1 MRRVGQVRS
10 WVPTGPLTGFV
21 CLLALLGVLA
31 ATTGLDASGW
41 LAGVACGAGLA
52 ALLARALT
60 RHSQV
65 GLGPA
70 DSVTLARAVLACGV
84 AALTVDSFGGQAPAA
99 ILVALSTV
107 ALVLDGVDGRVAR
120 RTDTTSAFGARFDME
135 VDAFLIM
142 VLSVYVARESG
153 WWVLAMGLARY
164 AFVAAGWVLP
174 WLRGPLP
181 PRQWARVVAAIV
193 GVVLTVAAADIL
205 PDAVTTAMLLVAL
218 GLLVESFG
226 RSVWGLWVRGHVSQ
240 TCRRSRATASRPDGV
255 VGARRGTL
263 RSRTAAL
270 PDRARTPRLLPGI
283 FSRHTLAGSPPGA
296 RATVTSALALLLVW
310 AALLVPDRVD
320 DLAPSAF
327 LRIPVEGLLF
337 VVLGLLLPSRVARIL
352 ALFGGLGL
360 GALTILRLL
369 DMGFHFAF
377 DRPFHPVYDTAYAGS
392 AVGLLGDSIGRAGA
406 LVVQIGAG
414 LLIVALIALL
424 PLSAVRLT
432 RLVATHRRPSIR
444 MLALLTAIAM
454 VTTLSGA
461 QLGPAGPIA
470 STASARL
477 AYTHAA
483 QVRDD
488 LRGQREFVRALEQDP
503 FRNMPDDD
511 LLTGLRGKDV
521 LLVFVE
527 SYGRTALDL
536 PVIESALDAGERR
549 LQKAG
554 FSSRSGFLTSPTFG
568 GLSWLAHITLQS
580 GLWVDNQR
588 RYDHLV
594 TLDRLTLTDA
604 FGRAGWRTVAD
615 APAIKEDWPVATKY
629 YHYDQVYDRRNV
641 GYAGPRFSYA
651 SMPDQYTLAAL
662 QRLELERPNRA
673 PVMAEIDLVSSHTPW
688 APLPRLVDLS
698 RVGDGSVFDP
708 MPAEGES
715 PEEVWRDPDLV
726 KAAYA
731 ESVAYSLDA
740 VTSFVQQLHDQDLVL
755 VVLGDHQPA
764 RIVRGEGVSHDVPV
778 SIIAADPAVMDR
790 PADWGWQE
798 GLRPDAGAPVWPMDA
813 FRDRFLTAYGPPPPS
828 LSSSAH
834 H

>member
-1 MRRVGQVRS
+1 VRRVGQVRS
-10 WVPTGPLTGFV
+10 WAPNGPLTGFV

-31 ATTGLDASGW
+31 ATTGLDAAGW

-52 ALLARALT
+52 ALLTRALT
-60 RHSQV
+60 RHSRV

-99 ILVALSTV
+99 ILVTLSTV

-120 RTDTTSAFGARFDME
+120 CTDTTSAFGARFDME

-174 WLRGPLP
+174 WLRGPEP
-181 PRQWARVVAAIV
+181 PRRWAKVVAAIV

-226 RSVWGLWVRGHVSQ
+226 RSVWGLWV
-240 TCRRSRATASRPDGV
+240 
-255 VGARRGTL
+255 
-263 RSRTAAL
+263 
-270 PDRARTPRLLPGI
+270 
-283 FSRHTLAGSPPGA
+283 LAGSPPGA
-296 RATVTSALALLLVW
+296 RTTVTSALAPLLVW
-310 AALLVPDRVD
+310 AALLAPDRVD

-327 LRIPVEGLLF
+327 LRIPVEGLFF
-337 VVLGLLLPSRVARIL
+337 VVLVLVLPPRVARIL

-377 DRPFHPVYDTAYAGS
+377 DRPFHPVYDMAYAGS

-414 LLIVALIALL
+414 LLVVALIALL

-432 RLVATHRRPSIR
+432 RLVATHRRSSIR

-477 AYTHAA
+477 AYTHAT

-488 LRGQREFVRALEQDP
+488 LRDQREFVRALEQDP
-503 FRNMPDDD
+503 FRNTPDDD

-527 SYGRTALDL
+527 SYGRTALEL
-536 PVIESALDAGERR
+536 PAVESALDAGERR

-580 GLWVDNQR
+580 GLWVDNQP

-615 APAIKEDWPVATKY
+615 APANEEGWSVAATY
-629 YHYDQVYDRRNV
+629 YHNDRVYDRRNV

-662 QRLELERPNRA
+662 QRLELEQPNRP

-688 APLPRLVDLS
+688 APLPRLVDWS

-708 MPAEGES
+708 MPAQGES

-740 VTSFVQQLHDQDLVL
+740 VTSFVQQLHDRDLVL

-764 RIVRGEGVSHDVPV
+764 SIVSGEGVSHDVPV

-790 PADWGWQE
+790 AADWGWQE
-798 GLRPDAGAPVWPMDA
+798 GLRPGAGAPVWPMDA
-813 FRDRFLTAYGPPPPS
+813 FRDRFLTAYGPPPS

>member
-10 WVPTGPLTGFV
+10 WVPTGPLIGFV
-21 CLLALLGVLA
+21 CLLALLGVLT

-52 ALLARALT
+52 ALLARALK

-65 GLGPA
+65 GMGPA

-84 AALTVDSFGGQAPAA
+84 AALTVDSFGRQSPAA

-218 GLLVESFG
+218 GLLIESFG
-226 RSVWGLWVRGHVSQ
+226 RCVWGLWVRGRVSH
-240 TCRRSRATASRPDGV
+240 TRRHGRGAATPQDGV
-255 VGARRGTL
+255 VGART
-263 RSRTAAL
+263 TA
-270 PDRARTPRLLPGI
+270 
-283 FSRHTLAGSPPGA
+283 
-296 RATVTSALALLLVW
+296 TSALALLLVW

-337 VVLGLLLPSRVARIL
+337 VFVILVLPPRVARIL

-360 GALTILRLL
+360 AALTILRLL
-369 DMGFHFAF
+369 DMGFQLAF

-392 AVGLLGDSIGRAGA
+392 AVRLLGDSLGRAGA
-406 LVVQIGAG
+406 VVVQIGAG
-414 LLIVALIALL
+414 LLVVALIALL

-536 PVIESALDAGERR
+536 PVVESALDAGERR

-588 RYDHLV
+588 RYEHLS

-615 APAIKEDWPVATKY
+615 APANKEDWPMATTY
-629 YHYDQVYDRRNV
+629 YHYAQVWDRRNV

-662 QRLELERPNRA
+662 QRLELEQPNRA

-688 APLPRLVDLS
+688 VPLPRLVDWS
-698 RVGDGSVFDP
+698 RVGDASVFDP
-708 MPAEGES
+708 MPAQGES

-731 ESVAYSLDA
+731 ESVAYTLDA
-740 VTSFVQQLHDQDLVL
+740 VTSFVQQLHDQELVL

-764 RIVRGEGVSHDVPV
+764 SIVAGQGASHDVPV
-778 SIIAADPAVMDR
+778 SIIAADRAVMDR
-790 PADWGWQE
+790 ATDWGWQE
-798 GLRPDAGAPVWPMDA
+798 GLRPDNGAPVWPMDA
-813 FRDRFLTAYGPPPPS
+813 FRDRFLTTFGPQPS
-828 LSSSAH
+828 PTSSAH

>member
-10 WVPTGPLTGFV
+10 WAPNGPLTGFV
-21 CLLALLGVLA
+21 CLLALLGVLGVLA
-31 ATTGLDASGW
+31 ATTGLDAAGW

-52 ALLARALT
+52 ALLTRALT
-60 RHSQV
+60 RHSRV

-70 DSVTLARAVLACGV
+70 DSETLARAVLACGV
-84 AALTVDSFGGQAPAA
+84 AALTADSFGGQAPAA

-107 ALVLDGVDGRVAR
+107 ALALDGVDGRVAR

-181 PRQWARVVAAIV
+181 PRQWARVVSAIV

-226 RSVWGLWVRGHVSQ
+226 RSVWGLWV
-240 TCRRSRATASRPDGV
+240 
-255 VGARRGTL
+255 
-263 RSRTAAL
+263 
-270 PDRARTPRLLPGI
+270 
-283 FSRHTLAGSPPGA
+283 LAGSPPGA
-296 RATVTSALALLLVW
+296 RTTVTSALALLLVW
-310 AALLVPDRVD
+310 AALLAPDRVD

-327 LRIPVEGLLF
+327 LRIPVEGLFF
-337 VVLGLLLPSRVARIL
+337 VVLVLVLPPRVARIL

-377 DRPFHPVYDTAYAGS
+377 DRPFHPVYDMAYAGS

-444 MLALLTAIAM
+444 LLALLTAIAM

-477 AYTHAA
+477 AYTHAT
-483 QVRDD
+483 QLRDD
-488 LRGQREFVRALEQDP
+488 LRDQREFVRALEQDP
-503 FRNMPDDD
+503 FRNTPDTN

-527 SYGRTALDL
+527 SYGRTALEL
-536 PVIESALDAGERR
+536 PAVESALDAGERR

-580 GLWVDNQR
+580 GLWVDNQP

-615 APAIKEDWPVATKY
+615 APANEEGWSVAATY
-629 YHYDQVYDRRNV
+629 YHNDRVYDRRNV

-662 QRLELERPNRA
+662 QRLELEQPNRP

-688 APLPRLVDLS
+688 APLPRLVDWS

-708 MPAEGES
+708 MPSEGES
-715 PEEVWRDPDLV
+715 PREVWRNPDLV

-731 ESVAYSLDA
+731 ESIAYSLDA
-740 VTSFVQQLHDQDLVL
+740 VTSFVQQLRDQDLVL

-764 RIVRGEGVSHDVPV
+764 SIVSGEGVSHDVPV

-790 PADWGWQE
+790 AADWGWQE
-798 GLRPDAGAPVWPMDA
+798 GLRPGAGAPVWPMDA

>member
-1 MRRVGQVRS
+1 MRRVRQVRS
-10 WVPTGPLTGFV
+10 WAPNGPLTGFV
-21 CLLALLGVLA
+21 CLLALLGILA

-41 LAGVACGAGLA
+41 LAGVACGAGLV
-52 ALLARALT
+52 ALLVRALT
-60 RHSQV
+60 RHSRA
-65 GLGPA
+65 GLGAA

-84 AALTVDSFGGQAPAA
+84 AALTVDSFGGQSPAA

-120 RTDTTSAFGARFDME
+120 RTGTTSAFGARFDME

-153 WWVLAMGLARY
+153 WWVLAIGLARY
-164 AFVAAGWVLP
+164 TFVAAGWVLP

-193 GVVLTVAAADIL
+193 GVVLTVAAAHIL

-226 RSVWGLWVRGHVSQ
+226 RSVWGLWI
-240 TCRRSRATASRPDGV
+240 
-255 VGARRGTL
+255 
-263 RSRTAAL
+263 
-270 PDRARTPRLLPGI
+270 PG
-283 FSRHTLAGSPPGA
+283 RVTLAGRPPGA

-310 AALLVPDRVD
+310 AALLIPDRVD
-320 DLAPSAF
+320 DLAPSVF

-337 VVLGLLLPSRVARIL
+337 VVLVLVLPPRVGRIL

-377 DRPFHPVYDTAYAGS
+377 DRPFHPLYDTAYAGS

-432 RLVATHRRPSIR
+432 RLVATHRLLSIR

-503 FRNMPDDD
+503 FRHTPDDD

-536 PVIESALDAGERR
+536 PKVESALDAGQRR

-568 GLSWLAHITLQS
+568 GLSWLAHVTLQS

-604 FGRAGWRTVAD
+604 FGRAGWRTVSD
-615 APAIKEDWPVATKY
+615 APAIEEDWPVATTY

-641 GYAGPRFSYA
+641 GYAGPAFSYA

-688 APLPRLVDLS
+688 APLPRLVDWS

-708 MPAEGES
+708 MPAEGKA

-731 ESVAYSLDA
+731 ESIAYSLDA

-764 RIVRGEGVSHDVPV
+764 SIVAGEGVSHDVPV

-790 PADWGWQE
+790 AADWGWQE

-828 LSSSAH
+828 LSPSAH

>member
-10 WVPTGPLTGFV
+10 WAPTGPLTGFV

-41 LAGVACGAGLA
+41 FAGVACGAGLA
-52 ALLARALT
+52 ALLARALA

-65 GLGPA
+65 GMGPA

-84 AALTVDSFGGQAPAA
+84 AALTMDMFGGQAPAA

-181 PRQWARVVAAIV
+181 PRRWARVVAVIV

-226 RSVWGLWVRGHVSQ
+226 RSVWGLWVPGHVSQ
-240 TCRRSRATASRPDGV
+240 IRRRSRGAASRP
-255 VGARRGTL
+255 VG
-263 RSRTAAL
+263 
-270 PDRARTPRLLPGI
+270 
-283 FSRHTLAGSPPGA
+283 TLAGSPPGA
-296 RATVTSALALLLVW
+296 RATVISALALLLVW

-337 VVLGLLLPSRVARIL
+337 VVVVLVLPPRVARIL

-377 DRPFHPVYDTAYAGS
+377 DRPFHPLYDTAYAGS

-406 LVVQIGAG
+406 VVVQIGAG

-477 AYTHAA
+477 AYTHAT

-488 LRGQREFVRALEQDP
+488 LRPAGVRAGARAGSLPQHAGRRPLDRP
-503 FRNMPDDD
+503 A
-511 LLTGLRGKDV
+511 GKDV

-527 SYGRTALDL
+527 SCGRTALDL

-568 GLSWLAHITLQS
+568 GLSWLAQ
-580 GLWVDNQR
+580 N
-588 RYDHLV
+588 
-594 TLDRLTLTDA
+594 
-604 FGRAGWRTVAD
+604 
-615 APAIKEDWPVATKY
+615 
-629 YHYDQVYDRRNV
+629 
-641 GYAGPRFSYA
+641 
-651 SMPDQYTLAAL
+651 
-662 QRLELERPNRA
+662 
-673 PVMAEIDLVSSHTPW
+673 
-688 APLPRLVDLS
+688 
-698 RVGDGSVFDP
+698 
-708 MPAEGES
+708 
-715 PEEVWRDPDLV
+715 
-726 KAAYA
+726 
-731 ESVAYSLDA
+731 
-740 VTSFVQQLHDQDLVL
+740 
-755 VVLGDHQPA
+755 
-764 RIVRGEGVSHDVPV
+764 
-778 SIIAADPAVMDR
+778 
-790 PADWGWQE
+790 PADNHGVGHGAKNLDVASPAGIFIVVTCYFVVE
-798 GLRPDAGAPVWPMDA
+798 LPGIEPGSYGIPSRLLRAQSAKPLLGSPDRANKSG
-813 FRDRFLTAYGPPPPS
+813 
-828 LSSSAH
+828 
-834 H
+834 

>member
-1 MRRVGQVRS
+1 MGRVRT

-21 CLLALLGVLA
+21 CLLALFGVLA
-31 ATTGLDASGW
+31 ATTGLDVSGG
-41 LAGVACGAGLA
+41 LAGVACGAVLA

-60 RHSQV
+60 RHNQV
-65 GLGPA
+65 GMGPA
-70 DSVTLARAVLACGV
+70 DCVTLARAVLACLV
-84 AALTVDSFGGQAPAA
+84 AALTVDSFGGEAPAA

-107 ALVLDGVDGRVAR
+107 ALVLDGVDGWIAR

-181 PRQWARVVAAIV
+181 PRQWARVVSAIV

-226 RSVWGLWVRGHVSQ
+226 RSVWGLWV
-240 TCRRSRATASRPDGV
+240 
-255 VGARRGTL
+255 
-263 RSRTAAL
+263 
-270 PDRARTPRLLPGI
+270 
-283 FSRHTLAGSPPGA
+283 LAGSPPGA
-296 RATVTSALALLLVW
+296 RTTVTSALALLLVW
-310 AALLVPDRVD
+310 AALLAPDRFD

-337 VVLGLLLPSRVARIL
+337 VVLVLVLPPRVARIL

-377 DRPFHPVYDTAYAGS
+377 NRPFHPLYDTAYAGS
-392 AVGLLGDSIGRAGA
+392 AVGLLGDSIGRADTF
-406 LVVQIGAG
+406 VVQIGAG
-414 LLIVALIALL
+414 LLIVALIASL

-432 RLVATHRRPSIR
+432 RLVATHRRSSIR

-461 QLGPAGPIA
+461 QLGAAGPIA

-477 AYTHAA
+477 AYTHAT

-488 LRGQREFVRALEQDP
+488 LRDQREFVRALEQDP
-503 FRNMPDDD
+503 FRNTPDSN

-536 PVIESALDAGERR
+536 PVVESALDAGERR
-549 LQKAG
+549 LQQAG

-594 TLDRLTLTDA
+594 TLHRLTLTDA
-604 FGRAGWRTVAD
+604 FDRAGWRTVAD
-615 APAIKEDWPVATKY
+615 APANEEGWTVAATY

-641 GYAGPRFSYA
+641 GYAGPGFSYA

-688 APLPRLVDLS
+688 APLPRLVDWS
-698 RVGDGSVFDP
+698 RVGDGSVFES
-708 MPAEGES
+708 MPAQGES
-715 PEEVWRDPDLV
+715 PKEVWRDPDLV

-740 VTSFVQQLHDQDLVL
+740 VTSFVQQLHDRDLVL

-764 RIVRGEGVSHDVPV
+764 SIVSGEGVSHDVPV
-778 SIIAADPAVMDR
+778 SIIAADPAVIDR
-790 PADWGWQE
+790 ATDWGWQE
-798 GLRPDAGAPVWPMDA
+798 GLRPKAGAPVWPMDA
-813 FRDRFLTAYGPPPPS
+813 FRDRFLTAYSPTPPS

-834 H
+834 R

>member
-1 MRRVGQVRS
+1 M
-10 WVPTGPLTGFV
+10 
-21 CLLALLGVLA
+21 
-31 ATTGLDASGW
+31 
-41 LAGVACGAGLA
+41 
-52 ALLARALT
+52 
-60 RHSQV
+60 
-65 GLGPA
+65 
-70 DSVTLARAVLACGV
+70 
-84 AALTVDSFGGQAPAA
+84 
-99 ILVALSTV
+99 
-107 ALVLDGVDGRVAR
+107 
-120 RTDTTSAFGARFDME
+120 
-135 VDAFLIM
+135 
-142 VLSVYVARESG
+142 
-153 WWVLAMGLARY
+153 
-164 AFVAAGWVLP
+164 
-174 WLRGPLP
+174 
-181 PRQWARVVAAIV
+181 
-193 GVVLTVAAADIL
+193 
-205 PDAVTTAMLLVAL
+205 
-218 GLLVESFG
+218 
-226 RSVWGLWVRGHVSQ
+226 
-240 TCRRSRATASRPDGV
+240 
-255 VGARRGTL
+255 
-263 RSRTAAL
+263 
-270 PDRARTPRLLPGI
+270 
-283 FSRHTLAGSPPGA
+283 
-296 RATVTSALALLLVW
+296 
-310 AALLVPDRVD
+310 PDRVD

-327 LRIPVEGLLF
+327 LRIPVEGLFF
-337 VVLGLLLPSRVARIL
+337 VVLVLVLPPRVARIL

-377 DRPFHPVYDTAYAGS
+377 DRPFHPLYDTAYAGS

-414 LLIVALIALL
+414 LLVVALIALL

-432 RLVATHRRPSIR
+432 RLVATHRRLSIR

-477 AYTHAA
+477 AYTHAT

-488 LRGQREFVRALEQDP
+488 LRDQREFVRALEQDP
-503 FRNMPDDD
+503 FRNTPDSN

-536 PVIESALDAGERR
+536 PVVESALDAGERR

-580 GLWVDNQR
+580 GLWVDNQP

-615 APAIKEDWPVATKY
+615 APANEEGWPVAATY

-662 QRLELERPNRA
+662 QRLELEQPNRP

-688 APLPRLVDLS
+688 APLPRLVDWS

-715 PEEVWRDPDLV
+715 PQEVWRNPDLV

-731 ESVAYSLDA
+731 ESIAYSLDA
-740 VTSFVQQLHDQDLVL
+740 VTSFVQQLRDQDLVL

-764 RIVRGEGVSHDVPV
+764 SIVSGEGVSHDVPV

-790 PADWGWQE
+790 AADWGWQE
-798 GLRPDAGAPVWPMDA
+798 GLRPDSRRTGLADGCLPGQVPHRVRPPAALALVLGASLSASGRDCCTPRPRPSSVGVGPGRCRRGEVTWGRAWRTGAGWW
-813 FRDRFLTAYGPPPPS
+813 RGRSRWPPS
-828 LSSSAH
+828 GTAVLDHVTWRPGTCPRSVGRRRPWSGPALR
-834 H
+834 

>member
-10 WVPTGPLTGFV
+10 WTPNGPLTGFV

-31 ATTGLDASGW
+31 ATTGLDAAGW

-52 ALLARALT
+52 ALLTRALT
-60 RHSQV
+60 RHSRV

-99 ILVALSTV
+99 ILVTLSTV

-120 RTDTTSAFGARFDME
+120 CTDTTSAFGARFDME

-164 AFVAAGWVLP
+164 AFVAAGLVLP

-181 PRQWARVVAAIV
+181 PRQWARVVSAIV
-193 GVVLTVAAADIL
+193 GIVLTVAAADIL

-226 RSVWGLWVRGHVSQ
+226 RSVWGLWV
-240 TCRRSRATASRPDGV
+240 
-255 VGARRGTL
+255 
-263 RSRTAAL
+263 
-270 PDRARTPRLLPGI
+270 
-283 FSRHTLAGSPPGA
+283 LAGSPPGA
-296 RATVTSALALLLVW
+296 RTTVTSALALLLVW
-310 AALLVPDRVD
+310 AALLAPDRVD

-327 LRIPVEGLLF
+327 LRIPVEGLFF
-337 VVLGLLLPSRVARIL
+337 VVLVLVLPPRVARIL

-377 DRPFHPVYDTAYAGS
+377 DRPFHPVYDMAYAGS

-444 MLALLTAIAM
+444 LLALLTAIAM

-461 QLGPAGPIA
+461 QLRPAGPMA

-477 AYTHAA
+477 AYTHAT

-488 LRGQREFVRALEQDP
+488 LRDQREFVRALEQDP
-503 FRNMPDDD
+503 FRNTPDSN

-527 SYGRTALDL
+527 SYGRTALEL
-536 PVIESALDAGERR
+536 PAVESALDAGERR

-580 GLWVDNQR
+580 GLWVDNQP

-615 APAIKEDWPVATKY
+615 APANEEGWPVAATY
-629 YHYDQVYDRRNV
+629 YHYDQGYDRRNV

-662 QRLELERPNRA
+662 QRLELEQPNRP

-688 APLPRLVDLS
+688 APLPRLVDWS

-708 MPAEGES
+708 MPSEGES
-715 PEEVWRDPDLV
+715 PREVWRNPDLV

-731 ESVAYSLDA
+731 ESIAYSLDA
-740 VTSFVQQLHDQDLVL
+740 VTSFVQQLRDQDLVL

-764 RIVRGEGVSHDVPV
+764 SIVSGEGVSHDVPV

-790 PADWGWQE
+790 AADWGWQE
-798 GLRPDAGAPVWPMDA
+798 GLRPGAGAPVWPMDA
-813 FRDRFLTAYGPPPPS
+813 YRDRFLTAYGPPPPS

>member
-1 MRRVGQVRS
+1 MTVRTPEIRRHGASGWSSAQLGPDR
-10 WVPTGPLTGFV
+10 PLTGFV

-41 LAGVACGAGLA
+41 FAGVACGAGLA

-70 DSVTLARAVLACGV
+70 DGVTLARAVLACGV
-84 AALTVDSFGGQAPAA
+84 AALTVDSFGRQAPAA

-174 WLRGPLP
+174 WLRGPPP
-181 PRQWARVVAAIV
+181 PRRWARVVAAIV
-193 GVVLTVAAADIL
+193 GVVLSVAAADIL

-226 RSVWGLWVRGHVSQ
+226 RSVWGLWVPGHVSQ
-240 TCRRSRATASRPDGV
+240 IRRRSRGAASRP
-255 VGARRGTL
+255 VG
-263 RSRTAAL
+263 
-270 PDRARTPRLLPGI
+270 
-283 FSRHTLAGSPPGA
+283 TLAGSPPGA
-296 RATVTSALALLLVW
+296 RATVISALALLLVW

-337 VVLGLLLPSRVARIL
+337 VVLVLVLPPKVARIL

-377 DRPFHPVYDTAYAGS
+377 DRPFHPLYDTAYAGS

-406 LVVQIGAG
+406 VVVQIGAG

-432 RLVATHRRPSIR
+432 RLVATHRRLSIR
-444 MLALLTAIAM
+444 MLALLTAIAI

-477 AYTHAA
+477 AYTHVA

-488 LRGQREFVRALEQDP
+488 LRGQAEFVRALEQDP
-503 FRNMPDDD
+503 FRNTPDDD

-536 PVIESALDAGERR
+536 PVVESALDAGERR

-615 APAIKEDWPVATKY
+615 APASKEDWPMATTY
-629 YHYDQVYDRRNV
+629 YHYAQVWDRRNV
-641 GYAGPRFSYA
+641 GYVGPRFSYA

-688 APLPRLVDLS
+688 APLPQLVDWS

-726 KAAYA
+726 NAAYA
-731 ESVAYSLDA
+731 ESVAYTLDA
-740 VTSFVQQLHDQDLVL
+740 LTSFVQQLHDQELVF

-764 RIVRGEGVSHDVPV
+764 SIVAGQGASHDVPV
-778 SIIAADPAVMDR
+778 SIIAADRAVTDR
-790 PADWGWQE
+790 ATDWG
-798 GLRPDAGAPVWPMDA
+798 
-813 FRDRFLTAYGPPPPS
+813 
-828 LSSSAH
+828 
-834 H
+834 

>member
-1 MRRVGQVRS
+1 V
-10 WVPTGPLTGFV
+10 
-21 CLLALLGVLA
+21 
-31 ATTGLDASGW
+31 
-41 LAGVACGAGLA
+41 
-52 ALLARALT
+52 
-60 RHSQV
+60 
-65 GLGPA
+65 
-70 DSVTLARAVLACGV
+70 
-84 AALTVDSFGGQAPAA
+84 
-99 ILVALSTV
+99 I
-107 ALVLDGVDGRVAR
+107 
-120 RTDTTSAFGARFDME
+120 
-135 VDAFLIM
+135 
-142 VLSVYVARESG
+142 
-153 WWVLAMGLARY
+153 
-164 AFVAAGWVLP
+164 
-174 WLRGPLP
+174 
-181 PRQWARVVAAIV
+181 
-193 GVVLTVAAADIL
+193 
-205 PDAVTTAMLLVAL
+205 
-218 GLLVESFG
+218 
-226 RSVWGLWVRGHVSQ
+226 
-240 TCRRSRATASRPDGV
+240 
-255 VGARRGTL
+255 
-263 RSRTAAL
+263 
-270 PDRARTPRLLPGI
+270 
-283 FSRHTLAGSPPGA
+283 
-296 RATVTSALALLLVW
+296 SALALLLVW

-337 VVLGLLLPSRVARIL
+337 VVVVLVLPPRVARIL

-377 DRPFHPVYDTAYAGS
+377 DRPFHPLYDTAYAGS
-392 AVGLLGDSIGRAGA
+392 AVGLLGDSISRAGA

-414 LLIVALIALL
+414 LLIVGLIALL

-477 AYTHAA
+477 AYTHAT

-488 LRGQREFVRALEQDP
+488 LRGQQEFVRALEQDP
-503 FRNMPDDD
+503 FRNTRDDD

-615 APAIKEDWPVATKY
+615 TPASKEDWPVATTY

-641 GYAGPRFSYA
+641 GYVGPRFSYA

-662 QRLELERPNRA
+662 QRLELEQPNRA

-688 APLPRLVDLS
+688 VPLPRLVDWS
-698 RVGDGSVFDP
+698 RVGDGSVFDL
-708 MPAEGES
+708 MPAQGES

-731 ESVAYSLDA
+731 ESVAYTLDA
-740 VTSFVQQLHDQDLVL
+740 VTSFVQQLHDQELVL

-764 RIVRGEGVSHDVPV
+764 SIVAGQGASHDVPV
-778 SIIAADPAVMDR
+778 SIIAADRAVMDR
-790 PADWGWQE
+790 ATDWGWQE
-798 GLRPDAGAPVWPMDA
+798 GLRPDNGAPVWPMDA
-813 FRDRFLTAYGPPPPS
+813 FRDRFLTTFGPQPS
-828 LSSSAH
+828 PTSSAH

>member
-1 MRRVGQVRS
+1 VRRLYGQARS
-10 WVPTGPLTGFV
+10 WVPTGPLTGIV
-21 CLLALLGVLA
+21 CLLTLLGVLE
-31 ATTGLDASGW
+31 ATTGLGASGW
-41 LAGVACGAGLA
+41 SAGVACGAGLA
-52 ALLARALT
+52 ALLARAQA
-60 RHSQV
+60 RHGRV

-99 ILVALSTV
+99 ILVTLSTV
-107 ALVLDGVDGRVAR
+107 ALVLDGVDGQVAR

-181 PRQWARVVAAIV
+181 PRQWEKVVAAIV
-193 GVVLTVAAADIL
+193 GVVLTVAAADVL

-226 RSVWGLWVRGHVSQ
+226 RSVWGLWV
-240 TCRRSRATASRPDGV
+240 
-255 VGARRGTL
+255 
-263 RSRTAAL
+263 
-270 PDRARTPRLLPGI
+270 
-283 FSRHTLAGSPPGA
+283 LAGSPPGA
-296 RATVTSALALLLVW
+296 RTTVTSALALLLVW

-327 LRIPVEGLLF
+327 LRIPVEGLFF
-337 VVLGLLLPSRVARIL
+337 VVLVLVLPPRAARIL
-352 ALFGGLGL
+352 ALFGGFGL

-377 DRPFHPVYDTAYAGS
+377 DRPFHPVYDMAYAGS

-432 RLVATHRRPSIR
+432 RLVATHRRSSIR

-461 QLGPAGPIA
+461 QLGAAGPIA

-477 AYTHAA
+477 AYTHAT

-503 FRNMPDDD
+503 FRNTPDSD

-536 PVIESALDAGERR
+536 PVVESALDAGERR

-594 TLDRLTLTDA
+594 TLHRLTLTDA
-604 FGRAGWRTVAD
+604 FDRAGWRTVAD
-615 APAIKEDWPVATKY
+615 APANEEGWTVAATY

-641 GYAGPRFSYA
+641 GYAGPGFSYA

-688 APLPRLVDLS
+688 APLPRLVDWS
-698 RVGDGSVFDP
+698 RVGDGSVFES
-708 MPAEGES
+708 MPAQGES
-715 PEEVWRDPDLV
+715 PKEVWRDPDLV

-740 VTSFVQQLHDQDLVL
+740 VTSFVQQLHDRDLVL

-764 RIVRGEGVSHDVPV
+764 SIVSGEGVSHDVPV
-778 SIIAADPAVMDR
+778 SIIAADPAVIDR
-790 PADWGWQE
+790 ATDWGWQE
-798 GLRPDAGAPVWPMDA
+798 GLRPKAGAPVWPMDA
-813 FRDRFLTAYGPPPPS
+813 FRDRFLTAYSPTPPS

-834 H
+834 R

>member
-1 MRRVGQVRS
+1 VRRVGQVRS
-10 WVPTGPLTGFV
+10 WAPNGPLAGFV

-31 ATTGLDASGW
+31 ATTGLDAAGW

-52 ALLARALT
+52 ALLTRALT
-60 RHSQV
+60 RHSRV

-99 ILVALSTV
+99 ILVTLSTV

-181 PRQWARVVAAIV
+181 PRQWASVVAAIV

-218 GLLVESFG
+218 ALLVESFG
-226 RSVWGLWVRGHVSQ
+226 RSVWGLWV
-240 TCRRSRATASRPDGV
+240 
-255 VGARRGTL
+255 
-263 RSRTAAL
+263 
-270 PDRARTPRLLPGI
+270 
-283 FSRHTLAGSPPGA
+283 LAGSPPGA

-320 DLAPSAF
+320 DLAPSAL
-327 LRIPVEGLLF
+327 LRIPVEGVLF
-337 VVLGLLLPSRVARIL
+337 VVLVLVLPPRAARIL
-352 ALFGGLGL
+352 AVSGGLGL

-377 DRPFHPVYDTAYAGS
+377 DRPFHPVYDMAYAGS

-432 RLVATHRRPSIR
+432 GLVAIHRRLSIR
-444 MLALLTAIAM
+444 LLALLTAIAM

-461 QLGPAGPIA
+461 QLRPAGPIA

-477 AYTHAA
+477 AYTHAT

-488 LRGQREFVRALEQDP
+488 LRDQREFVRALEQDP
-503 FRNMPDDD
+503 FRNTPDSN

-536 PVIESALDAGERR
+536 PVVESALDAGERR

-580 GLWVDNQR
+580 GLWVDNQP

-615 APAIKEDWPVATKY
+615 APANEEGWSVAATY
-629 YHYDQVYDRRNV
+629 YHSDQVYDRRNM

-662 QRLELERPNRA
+662 QRLELEQLNRR

-688 APLPRLVDLS
+688 APLPRLVDWS

-715 PEEVWRDPDLV
+715 PEEVWRNPDLV

-731 ESVAYSLDA
+731 ESIAYSLDA
-740 VTSFVQQLHDQDLVL
+740 VTSFVQQLRDQDLVL

-764 RIVRGEGVSHDVPV
+764 SIVSGEGVSHDVPV

-790 PADWGWQE
+790 AADWGWQE

>member
-10 WVPTGPLTGFV
+10 WAPTGPLTGFV

-52 ALLARALT
+52 ALVARALT
-60 RHSQV
+60 RYSQV

-70 DSVTLARAVLACGV
+70 DRVTLARAVLACGV
-84 AALTVDSFGGQAPAA
+84 GALTVDSFGGQAPAA
-99 ILVALSTV
+99 ILALSTV

-120 RTDTTSAFGARFDME
+120 RTDTTSAFGERFDIE

-181 PRQWARVVAAIV
+181 PRRWARVVAAIV

-226 RSVWGLWVRGHVSQ
+226 RSVWGLWVPGHASQIRRG
-240 TCRRSRATASRPDGV
+240 SRGAASRPDG
-255 VGARRGTL
+255 
-263 RSRTAAL
+263 
-270 PDRARTPRLLPGI
+270 
-283 FSRHTLAGSPPGA
+283 TLAGSPPGA
-296 RATVTSALALLLVW
+296 RAAVISALALLLVW
-310 AALLVPDRVD
+310 AALLLPDRVD

-337 VVLGLLLPSRVARIL
+337 VVLVLVLPSRVARIL

-360 GALTILRLL
+360 GVLTILQLF

-377 DRPFHPVYDTAYAGS
+377 DRPFHPVYDTAYADS

-432 RLVATHRRPSIR
+432 RLVATHRRLSIR
-444 MLALLTAIAM
+444 MLALLTAIAT

-503 FRNMPDDD
+503 FRKTLDDD

-580 GLWVDNQR
+580 GLWVDNQW

-594 TLDRLTLTDA
+594 TLDRLTLTNA

-615 APAIKEDWPVATKY
+615 TPASKEDWPVATTY

-688 APLPRLVDLS
+688 ALLPRLVDWS

-715 PEEVWRDPDLV
+715 PDKVWRDPDLV

-764 RIVRGEGVSHDVPV
+764 SIVRGKGVTHDVPV

-790 PADWGWQE
+790 AADWGWQE

-828 LSSSAH
+828 LLSSPH

>member
-10 WVPTGPLTGFV
+10 WAPNGPLTGFV

-52 ALLARALT
+52 ALLTRALT
-60 RHSQV
+60 RHSRV

-99 ILVALSTV
+99 ILVTLSTV

-120 RTDTTSAFGARFDME
+120 CTDTTSAFGARFDME

-181 PRQWARVVAAIV
+181 PRQWARVVSAIV
-193 GVVLTVAAADIL
+193 GVVLTLAAADIL

-226 RSVWGLWVRGHVSQ
+226 RSVWGLWV
-240 TCRRSRATASRPDGV
+240 
-255 VGARRGTL
+255 
-263 RSRTAAL
+263 
-270 PDRARTPRLLPGI
+270 
-283 FSRHTLAGSPPGA
+283 LAGSPPGA
-296 RATVTSALALLLVW
+296 RSTVTSALALLLVW

-327 LRIPVEGLLF
+327 LRIPVEGLFF
-337 VVLGLLLPSRVARIL
+337 VVLVLVLPPRVARIL

-377 DRPFHPVYDTAYAGS
+377 DRPFHPVYDMAYAGS

-444 MLALLTAIAM
+444 LLALLTAIAM

-477 AYTHAA
+477 AYTHAT

-488 LRGQREFVRALEQDP
+488 LRDQREFVRALEQDP
-503 FRNMPDDD
+503 FRNTPDSN

-536 PVIESALDAGERR
+536 PVVESALDAGERR

-580 GLWVDNQR
+580 GLWVDNQP

-615 APAIKEDWPVATKY
+615 TPANEEGWSVAATY
-629 YHYDQVYDRRNV
+629 YHSDQVYDRRNV
-641 GYAGPRFSYA
+641 GYAGPGFSYA

-662 QRLELERPNRA
+662 QRLELEQPNRP

-688 APLPRLVDLS
+688 APLPRLVDWS

-715 PEEVWRDPDLV
+715 PREVWRNPDLV

-731 ESVAYSLDA
+731 ESIAYSLDA
-740 VTSFVQQLHDQDLVL
+740 VTSFVQQLRDQDLVL

-764 RIVRGEGVSHDVPV
+764 SIVSGEGVSHDVPV

-790 PADWGWQE
+790 AADWCWQE
-798 GLRPDAGAPVWPMDA
+798 GLRPDAGTPVWPMDA

>member
-1 MRRVGQVRS
+1 VRRIGHVRS
-10 WVPTGPLTGFV
+10 WVPIGPLTGFV

-60 RHSQV
+60 RHRQV
-65 GLGPA
+65 GLRPA
-70 DSVTLARAVLACGV
+70 DRVTLARAVLACGV
-84 AALTVDSFGGQAPAA
+84 AALTADSFGRQAPAA

-120 RTDTTSAFGARFDME
+120 RTDTTSAFGARFDIE

-142 VLSVYVARESG
+142 VLSVYVGRESG
-153 WWVLAMGLARY
+153 WWVLAFGLARY
-164 AFVAAGWVLP
+164 VFVAAGWVLP

-181 PRQWARVVAAIV
+181 PRWWARVVAAVV

-205 PDAVTTAMLLVAL
+205 PNAVTTAMLLVAL
-218 GLLVESFG
+218 GLLGESFG
-226 RSVWGLWVRGHVSQ
+226 RSVWWLWVKRHDSQIRG
-240 TCRRSRATASRPDGV
+240 RSRGGASRPNGV
-255 VGARRGTL
+255 R
-263 RSRTAAL
+263 L
-270 PDRARTPRLLPGI
+270 PVGI
-283 FSRHTLAGSPPGA
+283 FSRRTPAGSPLGA
-296 RATVTSALALLLVW
+296 RATMTSALALLLVW
-310 AALLVPDRVD
+310 AALLMPDRVE

-337 VVLGLLLPSRVARIL
+337 VVLVLVLPPRAARIV
-352 ALFGGLGL
+352 ALLGGLGL

-369 DMGFHFAF
+369 DMGFYLAF
-377 DRPFHPVYDTAYAGS
+377 DRPFHPLYDTAYAGS

-406 LVVQIGAG
+406 VVVPIGAG

-432 RLVATHRRPSIR
+432 RLVATHRRPSIL
-444 MLALLTAIAM
+444 MLCLLTAIAM

-477 AYTHAA
+477 AYTHTT

-488 LRGQREFVRALEQDP
+488 LRAQREFARALEQDL
-503 FRNMPDDD
+503 FRNTPDDD
-511 LLTGLRGKDV
+511 LLTRLRGKDV

-549 LQKAG
+549 LQTAG

-594 TLDRLTLTDA
+594 TLGRLTLTEA
-604 FGRAGWRTVAD
+604 FRRAGWRTVAD
-615 APAIKEDWPVATKY
+615 TPASKEDWPVATTY

-641 GYAGPRFSYA
+641 GYAGPRFGYA

-662 QRLELERPNRA
+662 QRLELEQPNRA

-688 APLPRLVDLS
+688 APLPRLVDWS
-698 RVGDGSVFDP
+698 RIGDGSVFDP
-708 MPAEGES
+708 MPAKGES

-764 RIVRGEGVSHDVPV
+764 SIVRGAGLSHDVPV
-778 SIIAADPAVMDR
+778 SIIAADPAVMNR
-790 PADWGWQE
+790 AADWGWQE
-798 GLRPDAGAPVWPMDA
+798 GLRPDADAPVWPMDA

-828 LSSSAH
+828 SSAH
-834 H
+834 R